1 MRGCMRLPDSD
12 QLQNPPEQQQT
23 RPDKTEAP
31 NLALSTIITLTLLA
45 LITAG
50 AAVVGLNALFQ
61 PFPGE
66 DDPVISDP
74 DSTPSATCEED
85 PAKEGKAVH
94 ARDVTVNVFN
104 AGSTA
109 GLASTTLMTL
119 GERGFQIGVA
129 GNAPSVPRYPVF
141 RYGRPTQA
149 APRPSWWHCSSAA
162 TRSSAKARIW
172 RLGSTSSWVRSSPV
186 SSRRPVSS
194 GLRQLLR
201 SVPIRPS
208 SRTLPTGLSQSSRF
222 HLASRPRNETA
233 RSRSSV
239 ASRCRRGVT
248 TNSSSPRLSTVR

>member
-1 MRGCMRLPDSD
+1 MPDSD

-129 GNAPSVPRYPVF
+129 GNAPSGTEVPRVQVWATDPGSTEAKLVALQF
-141 RYGRPTQA
+141 GRNTIIRKGKDLAPGINVIVGTKFTGFKP
-149 APRPSWWHCSSAA
+149 APRQLRPPA
-162 TRSSAKARIW
+162 TA
-172 RLGSTSSWVRSSPV
+172 PV
-186 SSRRPVSS
+186 CPD
-194 GLRQLLR
+194 
-201 SVPIRPS
+201 
-208 SRTLPTGLSQSSRF
+208 
-222 HLASRPRNETA
+222 
-233 RSRSSV
+233 
-239 ASRCRRGVT
+239 
-248 TNSSSPRLSTVR
+248 